1 MNSEIPALPNEA
13 PKDLSHPG
21 GAGVDQGEQVQP
33 GPAEPVAEDVVA
45 QTQPPGGGLSDAPA
59 MPAMPAMPAAG
70 DDFDDDDIEIPDE
83 DELEALMTSPAQP
96 QEVEGGVIEGTI
108 VGTRG
113 DGVFVDVG
121 DKAEAFLA
129 YPSGRGAEKPDWNP
143 GDKIEVVISGRSAE
157 GYIELQSTA
166 AQRPSEFYQLEGA
179 FEAGSVLVGKV
190 LESVKGGLAIDVGG
204 ARGFLP
210 ASRSGERDQESLEAL
225 IGQEIRFRIAQ
236 LDIEDR
242 NVVLDRRS
250 IVDEER
256 REQRRAIV
264 EGLSVGDVV
273 KGIVRNI
280 RDFGAFVDIGGV
292 DALLHI
298 SDISWA
304 RVDNVSSEL
313 KLGDEL
319 DVKVLRIAEEGRR
332 IAVGRKQ
339 LEDDPWTAL
348 AEKFAVGDRIKGRVT
363 RLKDFGAFVELV
375 PGAEGLIHVSEMSW
389 ARRIQ
394 HPSDVL
400 SVGETVEAVILDL
413 NAGKRRAALGLK
425 QALGDPWEQLEKEH
439 PVGSVVQG
447 TVRKTTNF
455 GAFVEVVE
463 GVEGLLHVSDITS
476 ERRLNHPN
484 EIVKSGQIVSVKI
497 LEIDRGKRRLK
508 LGMKQLE
515 PTEIDKY
522 VKTVQVGDTVSG
534 RVLRVN
540 DSQIEVELDEGV
552 KGVCT
557 ISAPAA
563 VEEAEAAPSDES
575 SDADVS
581 SLTAKLKAAWKGDAA
596 GGSGEASD
604 DLQTG
609 ELRSFKITR
618 VDAATGSIELE
629 LV

>member
-1 MNSEIPALPNEA
+1 VNSEIPALPNEA

-21 GAGVDQGEQVQP
+21 GAGVEQGEQVQP
-33 GPAEPVAEDVVA
+33 GPAEPVADDVVA
-45 QTQPPGGGLSDAPA
+45 QTQPTGGGLSDAPA

-96 QEVEGGVIEGTI
+96 EEVEGGIIEGTI
-108 VGTRG
+108 VSTRG

-143 GDKIEVVISGRSAE
+143 GDKIEVVISGRSSE

-250 IVDEER
+250 VVDEDR
-256 REQRRAIV
+256 REQRRLII
-264 EGLSVGDVV
+264 EGLNVGDVV

-313 KLGDEL
+313 KIGDEL
-319 DVKVLRIAEEGRR
+319 DVKVLRVAEEGRR

-339 LEDDPWTAL
+339 LEEDPWTAL

-400 SVGETVEAVILDL
+400 SVGEMVEAVILDL

-425 QALGDPWEQLEKEH
+425 QALGDPWEQLEKDH

-484 EIVKSGQIVSVKI
+484 EIVKSGQIISVKI

-522 VKTVQVGDTVSG
+522 VKAVRVGDTVSG

-540 DSQIEVELDEGV
+540 DGQIEVELDEGV
-552 KGVCT
+552 RGLCT
-557 ISAPAA
+557 ITAPAA
-563 VEEAEAAPSDES
+563 IEEAEAAPSDES

-581 SLTAKLKAAWKGDAA
+581 SLTAKLQAAWRGDGG

-609 ELRSFKITR
+609 ALRSFKIIR
-618 VDAATGSIELE
+618 VDAATGAIELE

>member
-1 MNSEIPALPNEA
+1 VNSEIPALPNEA

-21 GAGVDQGEQVQP
+21 GAGVDEGKPVQP
-33 GPAEPVAEDVVA
+33 GPAEPIAEPAVA
-45 QTQPPGGGLSDAPA
+45 QSQPPGAGGIGAPA

-83 DELEALMTSPAQP
+83 HELEALMTSPAQP
-96 QEVEGGVIEGTI
+96 EEELEGGVLQGII
-108 VGTRG
+108 VSTRG

-129 YPSGRGAEKPDWNP
+129 YPSTRGSEKPDWNP
-143 GDKIEVVISGRSAE
+143 GDTIEVVVSGRSAE

-179 FEAGSVLVGKV
+179 FESGSVLVGKV
-190 LESVKGGLAIDVGG
+190 LEIVKGGLAVDVGG

-250 IVDEER
+250 IVDEDR
-256 REQRRAIV
+256 REQRRSIV

-273 KGIVRNI
+273 KGVVRNI

-339 LEDDPWTAL
+339 LEDDPWSAV
-348 AEKFAVGDRIKGRVT
+348 AEKFAVGDRVTGPVT

-389 ARRIQ
+389 ARRVQ

-400 SVGETVEAVILDL
+400 SVGEMVDAVILDL

-425 QALGDPWEQLEKEH
+425 QALGDPWEQLEKDY
-439 PVGSVVQG
+439 PVGSVVEG

-484 EIVKSGQIVSVKI
+484 EVVKTGQTVSVKI
-497 LEIDRGKRRLK
+497 LEIDRAKRRLK

-515 PTEIDKY
+515 PTDVDKY
-522 VKTVQVGDTVSG
+522 VEAVQVGETVSG
-534 RVLRVN
+534 RILSVGAGEL
-540 DSQIEVELDEGV
+540 EVELDEGV
-552 KGVCT
+552 RGVCKLT
-557 ISAPAA
+557 
-563 VEEAEAAPSDES
+563 APSTEEPTAEPAEDTS
-575 SDADVS
+575 GADVS
-581 SLTAKLKAAWKGDAA
+581 SLTARLEAAWKGAA
-596 GGSGEASD
+596 GGSSESSHEM
-604 DLQTG
+604 QPG
-609 ELRSFKITR
+609 ELRSFKITS
-618 VDAATGSIELE
+618 VDAATGAIELE
-629 LV
+629 LI

>member
-1 MNSEIPALPNEA
+1 MNSEFPALPNEA
-13 PKDLSHPG
+13 PKDLSHPS
-21 GAGVDQGEQVQP
+21 GAGADDGEQVQP
-33 GPAEPVAEDVVA
+33 GPAEPIADDVVA
-45 QTQPPGGGLSDAPA
+45 QPEPPGAGAPA

-70 DDFDDDDIEIPDE
+70 EDFDDDDIEIPDE
-83 DELEALMTSPAQP
+83 DELEAMMTSPAQP
-96 QEVEGGVIEGTI
+96 EEELAGGVLQGTI
-108 VGTRG
+108 VSTRG

-129 YPSGRGAEKPDWNP
+129 YPSSRGSEKPDWNP
-143 GDKIEVVISGRSAE
+143 GDSIEVVVSGRSAE

-179 FEAGSVLVGKV
+179 FESGSVLVGKV
-190 LESVKGGLAIDVGG
+190 LEIVKGGLAIDVGG

-225 IGQEIRFRIAQ
+225 VGQEIRFRIAQ

-250 IVDEER
+250 IVDEDR
-256 REQRRAIV
+256 REQRRSVV

-273 KGIVRNI
+273 KGVVRNI

-339 LEDDPWTAL
+339 LEDDPWTAV
-348 AEKFAVGDRIKGRVT
+348 AEKFAVGDRVKGIVT

-400 SVGETVEAVILDL
+400 SVGEAVEAVILDL

-425 QALGDPWEQLEKEH
+425 QALGDPWEQLEKDH
-439 PVGSVVQG
+439 PVGSVVEG

-484 EIVKSGQIVSVKI
+484 EIVKTGQAVNVKI
-497 LEIDRGKRRLK
+497 LEIDRAKRRLK

-515 PTEIDKY
+515 PTDVDKY
-522 VKTVQVGDTVSG
+522 VEAVTVGDTVSG
-534 RVLRVN
+534 RVLSVG
-540 DSQIEVELDEGV
+540 DGQIEVELDEGV
-552 KGVCT
+552 RGTCKIAAPAPSVDAGE
-557 ISAPAA
+557 APAA
-563 VEEAEAAPSDES
+563 DAEG
-575 SDADVS
+575 ADVS
-581 SLTAKLKAAWKGDAA
+581 SLTARLEAAWKGDA
-596 GGSGEASD
+596 GGSAEDSNEM
-604 DLQTG
+604 QTG
-609 ELRSFKITR
+609 ELRSFKITN
-618 VDAATGSIELE
+618 VDAATGAIELE
-629 LV
+629 LI

>member
-1 MNSEIPALPNEA
+1 VNSEIPALPNEA
-13 PKDLSHPG
+13 PKDLSHSG
-21 GAGVDQGEQVQP
+21 GAGAEQGEPVQP
-33 GPAEPVAEDVVA
+33 GPAESVAEDVVA
-45 QTQPPGGGLSDAPA
+45 QTQPPGGGLSDEPA

-83 DELEALMTSPAQP
+83 DELEALMTSPTHPEQ
-96 QEVEGGVIEGTI
+96 VEGGVIEGTI
-108 VGTRG
+108 VSTRG

-121 DKAEAFLA
+121 DKTEAFLA

-143 GDKIEVVISGRSAE
+143 GDRIEVVISGRSAE

-190 LESVKGGLAIDVGG
+190 LESVRGGLAIDVGG

-273 KGIVRNI
+273 KGVVRNI

-394 HPSDVL
+394 HSSDVL
-400 SVGETVEAVILDL
+400 SVGESVEAVILDL

-439 PVGSVVQG
+439 PIGSVVQG

-455 GAFVEVVE
+455 GAFVEVIE

-534 RVLRVN
+534 RVLCVN
-540 DSQIEVELDEGV
+540 DGRIEVELDEGV

-563 VEEAEAAPSDES
+563 IEEAEAAPSDES

-581 SLTAKLKAAWKGDAA
+581 SLTAKLQAAWKGDAA

-618 VDAATGSIELE
+618 VDAATGAIELE

>member
-21 GAGVDQGEQVQP
+21 GAGAEQGEQVQP
-33 GPAEPVAEDVVA
+33 GPAEPVADDVVA

-96 QEVEGGVIEGTI
+96 EEVEGGIIEGTI
-108 VGTRG
+108 VSTRG

-143 GDKIEVVISGRSAE
+143 GDKIEVVISGRSSE

-166 AQRPSEFYQLEGA
+166 AQRPSEFYQLESA

-250 IVDEER
+250 VVDEDR
-256 REQRRAIV
+256 REQRRLIV

-313 KLGDEL
+313 KIGDEL
-319 DVKVLRIAEEGRR
+319 DVKVLRVAEEGRR

-363 RLKDFGAFVELV
+363 RLKEFGAFVELV

-425 QALGDPWEQLEKEH
+425 QALGDPWEQLEKDH

-540 DSQIEVELDEGV
+540 DRQIEVELDEGV
-552 KGVCT
+552 KGLCT
-557 ISAPAA
+557 LSAPAA
-563 VEEAEAAPSDES
+563 VEEVEVAPSDES

-581 SLTAKLKAAWKGDAA
+581 SLTAKLQAAWKGDAA
-596 GGSGEASD
+596 GGPGEAPEE
-604 DLQTG
+604 LQAG

-618 VDAATGSIELE
+618 VDAATGAIELE

>member
-13 PKDLSHPG
+13 PKDLSHPS
-21 GAGVDQGEQVQP
+21 GAGADDGEQVQP
-33 GPAEPVAEDVVA
+33 GPAEPIADDVVA
-45 QTQPPGGGLSDAPA
+45 QPEPPGPGAPA
-59 MPAMPAMPAAG
+59 MPSMPAMPAAG

-83 DELEALMTSPAQP
+83 DELQALMTSPAQP
-96 QEVEGGVIEGTI
+96 EEELEGGILQGTI
-108 VGTRG
+108 VSVRG

-129 YPSGRGAEKPDWNP
+129 YPSSRGSEKPDWNP
-143 GDKIEVVISGRSAE
+143 GDSIEVVVSGRSAE

-179 FEAGSVLVGKV
+179 FESGSVLVGKV
-190 LESVKGGLAIDVGG
+190 LEIVKGGLAVDVGG

-225 IGQEIRFRIAQ
+225 VGQEVRFRIAQ

-250 IVDEER
+250 IVDEDR
-256 REQRRAIV
+256 REQRRSVV

-273 KGIVRNI
+273 KGVVRNI

-339 LEDDPWTAL
+339 LEDDPWTAV
-348 AEKFAVGDRIKGRVT
+348 AEKFAVGDRVKGLVT
-363 RLKDFGAFVELV
+363 RLKDFGAFVELA

-389 ARRIQ
+389 ARRVQ

-400 SVGETVEAVILDL
+400 SVGEAVEAVILDL

-425 QALGDPWEQLEKEH
+425 QALGDPWEQLEKDH
-439 PVGSVVQG
+439 PVGSVVEG

-484 EIVKSGQIVSVKI
+484 EIVKTGQAVNVKI
-497 LEIDRGKRRLK
+497 LEIDRAKRRLK

-515 PTEIDKY
+515 PTDVDKY
-522 VKTVQVGDTVSG
+522 VEAVTVGDTVSG
-534 RVLRVN
+534 RVLSVA
-540 DSQIEVELDEGV
+540 DGVIQVELDEGV
-552 KGVCT
+552 RGTCKLT
-557 ISAPAA
+557 APAPAA
-563 VEEAEAAPSDES
+563 EAAQAPE
-575 SDADVS
+575 SDAERSDVS
-581 SLTAKLKAAWKGDAA
+581 SLTARLEAAWKGDT
-596 GGSGEASD
+596 GGSSEDSNEM
-604 DLQTG
+604 QTG
-609 ELRSFKITR
+609 ELRSFKISN
-618 VDAATGSIELE
+618 VDAATGAIELE
-629 LV
+629 LL